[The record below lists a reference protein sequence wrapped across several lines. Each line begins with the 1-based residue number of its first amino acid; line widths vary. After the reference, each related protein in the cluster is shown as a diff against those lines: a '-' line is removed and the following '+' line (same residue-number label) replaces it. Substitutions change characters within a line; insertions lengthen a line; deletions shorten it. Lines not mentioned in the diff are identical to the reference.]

1 MNSRENQPDS
11 DHQSPS
17 GVSMSEDEI
26 CLLAV
31 RFERGDMEAVSLL
44 FRAHLPLV
52 VSLARQHVRVSV
64 VSLSRLIAAG
74 NAGLM
79 NAIKTCVPLEKG
91 SLTEHI
97 RQQIEASIRQ
107 SLAQAMAGGV
117 MKW

>member
-1 MNSRENQPDS
+1 
-11 DHQSPS
+11 
-17 GVSMSEDEI
+17 
-26 CLLAV
+26 
-31 RFERGDMEAVSLL
+31 
-44 FRAHLPLV
+44 
-52 VSLARQHVRVSV
+52 
-64 VSLSRLIAAG
+64 
-74 NAGLM
+74 M